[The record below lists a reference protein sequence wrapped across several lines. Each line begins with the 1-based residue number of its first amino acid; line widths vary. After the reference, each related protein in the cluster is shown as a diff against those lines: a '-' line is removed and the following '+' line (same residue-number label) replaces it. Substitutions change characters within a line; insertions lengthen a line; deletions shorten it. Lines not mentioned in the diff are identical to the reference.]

1 MPKAAASASNIA
13 GRRGITL
20 EAAVRRREFIGLL
33 SGAAVT
39 WPVASRAQQPERM
52 KRIGVLMGVANDT
65 EGQARLTSFLRGLQ
79 ELDWTD
85 GRNAKIEVRWAAG
98 DADAARAYAT
108 ELVELKQDVI
118 LTVTTVAFVATQR
131 ATQFIPIVF
140 VQVVEPLGSGLV
152 TSLAHPSGNITGF
165 TSFEYATAGKWL
177 ATVKEIAPKVTRVA
191 VVHSPDDPSS
201 AGYLREVEVFAHS
214 VGVQMVPIGARTIKE
229 IERELAEFGKEGN
242 GGMIVLP
249 NAFTATYR
257 AEIVA
262 LAALHRLPAVYPL
275 RYFAAV
281 GGLVSYG
288 FDNIELH
295 KRAAG
300 YVDRILK
307 GTRPSDLPIQQPI
320 KFELVVNLKT
330 ASALGLTIPESF
342 LVRADEVIE

>member
-1 MPKAAASASNIA
+1 
-13 GRRGITL
+13 
-20 EAAVRRREFIGLL
+20 
-33 SGAAVT
+33 
-39 WPVASRAQQPERM
+39 
-52 KRIGVLMGVANDT
+52 MG
-65 EGQARLTSFLRGLQ
+65 
-79 ELDWTD
+79 WTD
-85 GRNAKIEVRWAAG
+85 GRNAQIEVRWAAG
-98 DADAARAYAT
+98 DADAARTYAA
-108 ELVELKQDVI
+108 ELVELNQDII
-118 LTVTTVAFVATQR
+118 LAVTTVAFVATQR
-131 ATQFIPIVF
+131 ATQSIPIVF

-177 ATVKEIAPKVTRVA
+177 ATVKEIAPKVVRVA

-201 AGYLREVEVFAHS
+201 AGYLREGEVFARS
-214 VGVQMVPIGARTIKE
+214 VGVQMVPIGARTIAEVERGLGEFAKE
-229 IERELAEFGKEGN
+229 AN
-242 GGMIVLP
+242 GGVIVLP

-257 AEIVA
+257 VEIVA

-275 RYFAAV
+275 RYFATV

-288 FDNIELH
+288 FDNIELY

-307 GTRPSDLPIQQPI
+307 GTRPSDLPIQQPT

-330 ASALGLTIPESF
+330 AIALGLTIPESF

>member
-1 MPKAAASASNIA
+1 MRRRKFIA
-13 GRRGITL
+13 GVVAATL
-20 EAAVRRREFIGLL
+20 FPVRVG
-33 SGAAVT
+33 
-39 WPVASRAQQPERM
+39 AQQPERM
-52 KRIGVLMGVANDT
+52 KRIGVLMGVANDA

-79 ELDWTD
+79 ELGWTD
-85 GRNAKIEVRWAAG
+85 GRNAQIEVRWAAG
-98 DADAARAYAT
+98 DADAARTYAA
-108 ELVELKQDVI
+108 ELVELNQDII
-118 LTVTTVAFVATQR
+118 LAVTTVAFVAMQR
-131 ATQFIPIVF
+131 ATQSIPIVF

-177 ATVKEIAPKVTRVA
+177 ATVKEIAPKVVRVA

-201 AGYLREVEVFAHS
+201 AGYLREGEVFARS
-214 VGVQMVPIGARTIKE
+214 VGVQMVPIGARTITE
-229 IERELAEFGKEGN
+229 IERGLGEFAQEAN
-242 GGMIVLP
+242 GGVIVLP

-257 AEIVA
+257 VEIVA

-275 RYFAAV
+275 RYFATV

-288 FDNIELH
+288 FDNIELY

-307 GTRPSDLPIQQPI
+307 GTRPSDLPIQQPT

-330 ASALGLTIPESF
+330 AIALGLTIPESF

>member
-1 MPKAAASASNIA
+1 M
-13 GRRGITL
+13 
-20 EAAVRRREFIGLL
+20 RRRKFITGVV
-33 SGAAVT
+33 AAT
-39 WPVASRAQQPERM
+39 LFPVRVGAQQPDRM
-52 KRIGVLMGVANDT
+52 KRIGVLMGVANDA

-79 ELDWTD
+79 ELGWTD
-85 GRNAKIEVRWAAG
+85 GRNAQIEVRWAAG
-98 DADAARAYAT
+98 DADAAQTYAAD
-108 ELVELKQDVI
+108 LVRLNQDII
-118 LTVTTVAFVATQR
+118 LTVTTVAFVAMQR
-131 ATQFIPIVF
+131 ATQSIPIVF

-177 ATVKEIAPKVTRVA
+177 ATVKEIAPKVARVA

-201 AGYLREVEVFAHS
+201 AGYLREGEVFANS
-214 VGVQMVPIGARTIKE
+214 VGVQMVPIGARTITEVERGLKE
-229 IERELAEFGKEGN
+229 FAKEAN
-242 GGMIVLP
+242 GGLIVLP

-257 AEIVA
+257 VEIVA

-275 RYFAAV
+275 RYFVTV

-288 FDNIELH
+288 FDNIELY

-307 GTRPSDLPIQQPI
+307 GTRPSDLPIQQPT

-330 ASALGLTIPESF
+330 ALALGLTIPESF

>member
-165 TSFEYATAGKWL
+165 TSFEYAT
-177 ATVKEIAPKVTRVA
+177 P
-191 VVHSPDDPSS
+191 
-201 AGYLREVEVFAHS
+201 
-214 VGVQMVPIGARTIKE
+214 
-229 IERELAEFGKEGN
+229 GN
-242 GGMIVLP
+242 GW
-249 NAFTATYR
+249 
-257 AEIVA
+257 
-262 LAALHRLPAVYPL
+262 RL
-275 RYFAAV
+275 
-281 GGLVSYG
+281 
-288 FDNIELH
+288 
-295 KRAAG
+295 
-300 YVDRILK
+300 
-307 GTRPSDLPIQQPI
+307 
-320 KFELVVNLKT
+320 
-330 ASALGLTIPESF
+330 
-342 LVRADEVIE
+342 

>member
-1 MPKAAASASNIA
+1 M
-13 GRRGITL
+13 
-20 EAAVRRREFIGLL
+20 RRRKFITGVV
-33 SGAAVT
+33 AAT
-39 WPVASRAQQPERM
+39 LFPVRVGAQQPGRM
-52 KRIGVLMGVANDT
+52 KRIGVLMGVANDA

-79 ELDWTD
+79 ALGWTE
-85 GRNAKIEVRWAAG
+85 GWNAQIEVRWAAG
-98 DADAARAYAT
+98 DADAARTYAA
-108 ELVELKQDVI
+108 ELVELNQDII
-118 LTVTTVAFVATQR
+118 LAVTTVAFVAMQR
-131 ATQFIPIVF
+131 ATQSIPIVF

-177 ATVKEIAPKVTRVA
+177 ATVKEIAPKVVRVA

-201 AGYLREVEVFAHS
+201 AGYLREGEVFARS
-214 VGVQMVPIGARTIKE
+214 VGVQMVPIGARAIAEVERGLGEFAKE
-229 IERELAEFGKEGN
+229 AN
-242 GGMIVLP
+242 GGVIVLP

-257 AEIVA
+257 VEIVA
-262 LAALHRLPAVYPL
+262 LAALHRLPAVYPF
-275 RYFAAV
+275 RYFATV

-288 FDNIELH
+288 FDNIELY

-307 GTRPSDLPIQQPI
+307 GTRPSDLPIQQPT

-330 ASALGLTIPESF
+330 AIALGLTIPESF

>member
-1 MPKAAASASNIA
+1 M
-13 GRRGITL
+13 
-20 EAAVRRREFIGLL
+20 RRRKFITGVV
-33 SGAAVT
+33 AAT
-39 WPVASRAQQPERM
+39 LFPVRVGAQQPERM
-52 KRIGVLMGVANDT
+52 KRIGVLMGVANDA

-79 ELDWTD
+79 ELGWTD
-85 GRNAKIEVRWAAG
+85 GRNAQIEVRWAAG
-98 DADAARAYAT
+98 DADAAQIYAA
-108 ELVELKQDVI
+108 ELVRLNQDII
-118 LTVTTVAFVATQR
+118 LTVTTVAFVAMQR
-131 ATQFIPIVF
+131 ATQSIPIVF

-177 ATVKEIAPKVTRVA
+177 ATVKEIAPKVARVA

-201 AGYLREVEVFAHS
+201 AGYLREGEVFANS
-214 VGVQMVPIGARTIKE
+214 VGVQMVPIGARTITEVERGLKE
-229 IERELAEFGKEGN
+229 FAKEAN
-242 GGMIVLP
+242 GGLIVLP

-257 AEIVA
+257 VEIVA

-275 RYFAAV
+275 RYFVTV

-288 FDNIELH
+288 FDNIELY

-307 GTRPSDLPIQQPI
+307 GTRPSDLPIQQPT

-330 ASALGLTIPESF
+330 ALALGLTIPESF